1 MANELTLTGSVTY
14 DDAVRSASLSVST
27 RQVNIT
33 TKRPIKFVQ
42 NIGTSEEALELGDIT
57 PRYAMIRNLDTT
69 NFVSFRVA
77 SGGANAIRLSADTAG
92 TGKGGFMI
100 VEFGSGM
107 TAPFLIADTAA
118 CDVEVLLV
126 PA

>member
-1 MANELTLTGSVTY
+1 MAF
-14 DDAVRSASLSVST
+14 DDDVRETELSVSGRT
-27 RQVNIT
+27 VTIT
-33 TKRPIKFVQ
+33 TKRPIKFIQ

-57 PRYAMIRNLDTT
+57 PRYAILKNLDPT

-77 SGGANAIRLSADTAG
+77 TGGANALRMSADTSG
-92 TGKGGFMI
+92 NGKGGVIMF
-100 VEFGSGM
+100 EFGAGM

-126 PA
+126 PV